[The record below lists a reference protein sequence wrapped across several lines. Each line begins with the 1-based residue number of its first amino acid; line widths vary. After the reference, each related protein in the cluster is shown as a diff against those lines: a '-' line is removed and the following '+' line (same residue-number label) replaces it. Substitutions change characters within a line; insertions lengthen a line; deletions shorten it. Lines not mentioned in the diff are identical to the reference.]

1 MLPKSGHLRCDFFTD
16 SKITLEMVRK
26 AVHSEWTALFVVSQ
40 LFLLHLRVKG
50 TVPIA
55 ADEGMVHGG
64 VIVKGTEID
73 KL

>member
-16 SKITLEMVRK
+16 SKITLEMVKRP
-26 AVHSEWTALFVVSQ
+26 SIQNEWTAFFVISK
-40 LFLLHLRVKG
+40 LLLHLRIKG
-50 TVPIA
+50 TVSIA
-55 ADEGMVHGG
+55 PDEGVIHGG